1 MLYSIT
7 IGLNDKDTKQP
18 MSFESANKIVEEIAL
33 KNLGYSSTY
42 LLNGTYTHKNG
53 EQIHEKSIKFEY
65 LGTEKE
71 KEKVIITA
79 KEIKEKLNQESVLY
93 QEIMNNVS
101 FI

>member
-1 MLYSIT
+1 MLYTIT
-7 IGLNDKDTKQP
+7 IGLNDKDTKKP
-18 MSFESANKIVEEIAL
+18 LSFENANKVVEEIAL

-53 EQIHEKSIKFEY
+53 EQIHEKSIKLEY
-65 LGTEKE
+65 LGTERE

-79 KEIKEKLNQESVLY
+79 KEIKDRLNQESVLY
-93 QEIMNNVS
+93 QEIKNNVS